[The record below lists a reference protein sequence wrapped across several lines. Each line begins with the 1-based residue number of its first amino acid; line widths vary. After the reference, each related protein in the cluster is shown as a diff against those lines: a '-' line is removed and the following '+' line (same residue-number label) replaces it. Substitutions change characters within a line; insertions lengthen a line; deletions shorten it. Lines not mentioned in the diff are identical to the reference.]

1 MKNLILLIML
11 IFIAAG
17 ISFAIPF
24 LPSVGGK
31 AGKADREDYKK
42 RAYNYDG
49 KVFHNDPEVNVMEK
63 VEDNDPAR
71 MSGNSTSPDFELPVK
86 KPQIENNPDESFFAI
101 TWLGHSSLFIQ
112 MHGRNILVDPVFSE
126 RISPVSWIG
135 PKRFSQPSVAIDD
148 LPEIDIL
155 VLTHDH
161 YDHMDYGALKKLAM
175 PVHWGAIV
183 LSTNGWDDSVLRF
196 VKAAEEKKLNYIT
209 PYLCETVDIS
219 NPQNYREQWWK

>member
-1 MKNLILLIML
+1 M
-11 IFIAAG
+11 
-17 ISFAIPF
+17 
-24 LPSVGGK
+24 
-31 AGKADREDYKK
+31 
-42 RAYNYDG
+42 
-49 KVFHNDPEVNVMEK
+49 
-63 VEDNDPAR
+63 
-71 MSGNSTSPDFELPVK
+71 
-86 KPQIENNPDESFFAI
+86 
-101 TWLGHSSLFIQ
+101 
-112 MHGRNILVDPVFSE
+112 
-126 RISPVSWIG
+126 
-135 PKRFSQPSVAIDD
+135 AIDD

-155 VLTHDH
+155 ILTHDH

>member
-1 MKNLILLIML
+1 ML

-86 KPQIENNPDESFFAI
+86 KPQIENNPDENFFAI
-101 TWLGHSSLFIQ
+101 T
-112 MHGRNILVDPVFSE
+112 
-126 RISPVSWIG
+126 WIG

-148 LPEIDIL
+148 LSEIDIL

-219 NPQNYREQWWK
+219 NPKNYREQWWKYTTNRRSYGRIY